1 MKYLLD
7 TNTRTRYLRDPNSRV
22 RRELATR
29 PVADIFL
36 CSVVLAELYR
46 GAHKSANPTANRAT
60 VDAFVAP
67 YVSLS
72 FDDPAADRQA
82 EVRVSLERLGLM
94 IGPYDSMIA
103 AVGLVHGLT
112 VVTHNTAEFGRVPGL
127 VIEDWEI

>member
-1 MKYLLD
+1 VKYLLD
-7 TNTRTRYLRDPNSRV
+7 TNTCIRYLRDQNSRV
-22 RRELATR
+22 RRELAAR

-46 GAHKSANPTANRAT
+46 GARKSANPSASRAA
-60 VDAFVAP
+60 VDTFAAP
-67 YVSLS
+67 YVSLP

-82 EVRVSLERLGLM
+82 EVRVHLERLGLM

-103 AVGLVHGLT
+103 AIGLVHGLR

-127 VIEDWEI
+127 QVEDWEI